1 MSPTY
6 FWGLPSIVGE
16 FLGKASFKTGYLFF
30 IATYGTTPGAAGVMA
45 ARAIRGREIDA
56 YYSVRMPDTWT
67 PVFDLSTPEKTARF
81 TGTTGA
87 DIGRAIRGV
96 SERRT
101 NRHMFPRTPT
111 FITEL
116 ISQPIYN
123 NSARLTAKL
132 RVGDG
137 CVGCGLCF
145 KGYKKMPEA

>member
-30 IATYGTTPGAAGVMA
+30 IATYGTFPGAAGVMA

-56 YYSVRMPDTWT
+56 YYSVRMPDIWT

-81 TGTTGA
+81 TGTTEA

-101 NRHMFPRTPT
+101 NRPCFR
-111 FITEL
+111 
-116 ISQPIYN
+116 
-123 NSARLTAKL
+123 AL
-132 RVGDG
+132 RRSS
-137 CVGCGLCF
+137 
-145 KGYKKMPEA
+145 PS